1 MPRSV
6 LITGCSAG
14 GIGSALVDEFHARG
28 LHVYATARSAAKMSH
43 LKQLPTVTLL
53 ELDITDQS
61 SIEAAVQA
69 VHKDTGGKLDILF
82 NNAGQSMVF
91 PALDTSIDDSKKL
104 FDANL
109 WGTMAITQAFAPFV
123 IAAGG
128 SIVNVCSIS
137 GFLYAPWMGR
147 LKTLHPITLDL
158 TDLAG
163 LADTANWIDSGVYNA
178 SKAALMSW
186 SETLRLELE
195 PFGVRVVSLVTG
207 SVATNVMSHAELR
220 LPATSLYQKAIPEI
234 QKRGVG
240 EDVQSK
246 SSPAGFAQAVVGD
259 ILGGATSPLWR
270 GAMASAARIMSS
282 FLPTSVVVSC
292 PRACRLFYRAI

>member
-14 GIGSALVDEFHARG
+14 GIGSALVEEFHARG
-28 LHVYATARSAAKMSH
+28 LYVYATARSAAKMSH
-43 LKQLPTVTLL
+43 LKQLPNVTLL
-53 ELDITDQS
+53 ELDITDPS

-91 PALDTSIDDSKKL
+91 PALDSSIDDSKKL

-109 WGTMAITQAFAPFV
+109 WGTIAITQAFAPFV

-137 GFLYAPWMGR
+137 GFLYAPWMG
-147 LKTLHPITLDL
+147 
-158 TDLAG
+158 
-163 LADTANWIDSGVYNA
+163 VYNA

-195 PFGVRVVSLVTG
+195 PFSVRVVSLVTG

-220 LPATSLYQKAIPEI
+220 LPATSLYQKAIQEI

-246 SSPAGFAQAVVGD
+246 SSPAGFAKAVVGD
-259 ILGGATSPLWR
+259 ILRGATSPLWR
-270 GAMASAARIMSS
+270 GAMASAVRIMSS
-282 FLPTSVVVSC
+282 LLPISVVD
-292 PRACRLFYRAI
+292 RAMKAGTGLDHLP